1 MSTVP
6 TVLAMSTAMAMT
18 TLMLSLILMVRRISF
33 TLIGLG

>member
-6 TVLAMSTAMAMT
+6 TAMAMT